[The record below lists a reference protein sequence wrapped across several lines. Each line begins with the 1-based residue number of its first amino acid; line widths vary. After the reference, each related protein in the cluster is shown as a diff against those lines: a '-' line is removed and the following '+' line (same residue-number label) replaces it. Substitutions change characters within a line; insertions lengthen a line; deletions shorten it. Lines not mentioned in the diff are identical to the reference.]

1 MRALHAVPWLAL
13 LLCGTLADAAAAL
26 RVERDIPYA
35 FIKGDAAALRR
46 QSFDLYLPAAT
57 KPPLVVFIHG
67 GFWVE
72 SDDEYR
78 IGQRIAE
85 ALVAD
90 GAAVAL
96 VRYRLSPQVRH
107 PTQVR
112 DVAAAL
118 AGLKRFAE
126 RYGYDPKRLYLVG
139 HSAGATLAA
148 LLALDPTYLAEV
160 GLKPADVA
168 GAVLISGIYDL
179 GPSGPLTSQHEKIL
193 AATFGSE
200 PAARRGA
207 SPLTHVRSG
216 PRLFVLSAAN
226 DFPGFAVDARRFV
239 KALRAVGHRQV
250 QELIVPG
257 LNHFTIVDPHHK
269 ERLVRAILNGFTAL
283 RPLDAQTATLLQVR
297 QRWQEPPFSTEPFWN
312 AGVAVRSYPVDARL
326 RAALGE
332 IYEYNAYEL
341 AAYPLARYHAVD
353 LFEYLNRL
361 PPERAGSGDF
371 LTITNFR
378 GEHLYFTRAQL
389 VAYRPQ
395 LVIGL
400 DDERNLFRLSVFY
413 QNKLEYSWR
422 ADKPPIMA
430 RSVGAFL
437 HFIKEPPPNLVPD
450 TRARFSLTPE
460 SFRFTPQ
467 DPLGAVASIPPEAHK
482 VLTQTNACL
491 SCHSFRGAGARAG
504 HVEAATGK
512 LHGGFALAFEE
523 YPSDAWRRFIFEP
536 EAAAQLIGVRANPVE
551 GPAKQMLHDLVEAAR
566 ASNSKKQ

>member
-1 MRALHAVPWLAL
+1 MAQASAVP
-13 LLCGTLADAAAAL
+13 
-26 RVERDIPYA
+26 RIERDIPYA
-35 FIKGDAAALRR
+35 FSRGDAGALRR

-72 SDDEYR
+72 SDDEYK
-78 IGQRIAE
+78 IGPRIAE
-85 ALVAD
+85 ALAAD

-107 PTQVR
+107 PSHVR

-118 AGLKRFAE
+118 AGLKRLAG
-126 RYGYDPKRLYLVG
+126 RYGYDARRLYLVG

-148 LLALDPTYLAEV
+148 LLVLDPTYLREV
-160 GLKPADVA
+160 EMKPGDIA
-168 GAVLISGIYDL
+168 GAVLVSGIYDL
-179 GPSGPLTSQHEKIL
+179 GSSGPLTSQHEKIL
-193 AATFGSE
+193 AATFGPE
-200 PAARRGA
+200 PAARRRA
-207 SPLTHVRSG
+207 SPLTHVRSS
-216 PRLFVLSAAN
+216 PPLFVLSAAN

-239 KALRAVGHRQV
+239 KALSGVGHRQV

-257 LNHFTIVDPHHK
+257 SNHFTITDPYRK
-269 ERLVRAILNGFTAL
+269 ERLVRAVLNGFTGL
-283 RPLDAQTATLLQVR
+283 KPLDPQTAALLQLR
-297 QRWQEPPFSTEPFWN
+297 QRWQQPPFSSEPFWN
-312 AGVAVRSYPVDARL
+312 AGVAVHGYAVDARL
-326 RAALGE
+326 RAALGQ

-341 AAYPLARYHAVD
+341 AAYPLARYYAVD
-353 LFEYLNRL
+353 LLEYLNRL
-361 PPERAGSGDF
+361 PPERVGRGDF

-389 VAYRPQ
+389 LAHRPQ

-422 ADKPPIMA
+422 PDKPPIMA

-437 HFIKEPPPNLVPD
+437 HFMKEPPPNLVPD

-460 SFRFTPQ
+460 SFRFTPH
-467 DPLGAVASIPPEAHK
+467 DPLAAVASMPPEVHK

-491 SCHSFRGAGARAG
+491 SCHRFLGAGARAG

-512 LHGGFALAFEE
+512 RRGGFALAFEE
-523 YPSDAWRRFIFEP
+523 YPADAWRRFMFEP

-551 GPAKQMLHDLVEAAR
+551 GPAKQILHELVEAAR
-566 ASNSKKQ
+566 AGHLNKQ